1 MVLARQRRFE
11 VGLHARLGR
20 APAEQAEGIAGE
32 LRLGEERRQAA
43 DNRMATAQGENP
55 ASSTEKLAMEIALC
69 NSPEV
74 RMTSDS
80 GRLDASRRARVS
92 LS

>member
-1 MVLARQRRFE
+1 MRVSGARQRNRRKASPE
-11 VGLHARLGR
+11 NLVSAKNAGR
-20 APAEQAEGIAGE
+20 PPTI
-32 LRLGEERRQAA
+32 
-43 DNRMATAQGENP
+43 RMTTAQGENP
-55 ASSTEKLAMEIALC
+55 ASSTEKLTMEIALC
-69 NSPEV
+69 NRPEV

>member
-1 MVLARQRRFE
+1 MRVSGARQLNRRKASPE
-11 VGLHARLGR
+11 NLVSAKNAGR
-20 APAEQAEGIAGE
+20 PQTMRIT
-32 LRLGEERRQAA
+32 
-43 DNRMATAQGENP
+43 TAQGENP
-55 ASSTEKLAMEIALC
+55 ASSTAKLAIDTALC
-69 NSPEV
+69 NRPEV